1 MVSKVDKER
10 RRNLWEMITIAS
22 PAPDGM
28 IPITIKGDK
37 DQLQQLLTTLGFEF
51 LVMDQTM
58 TDKLRSQLDSRKTG
72 KIAIDDLVSH
82 LDEMVERRTDDS
94 SLAEAFGVFDADNDG
109 KLSLEEFDFFMTGFA
124 KEYNSLFEKKIV
136 TKMLKEVKKLAD
148 ENEQFLIRDII
159 RVMKEI
165 WRED

>member
-1 MVSKVDKER
+1 MH
-10 RRNLWEMITIAS
+10 
-22 PAPDGM
+22 P
-28 IPITIKGDK
+28 
-37 DQLQQLLTTLGFEF
+37 
-51 LVMDQTM
+51 
-58 TDKLRSQLDSRKTG
+58 KTE
-72 KIAIDDLVSH
+72 VVCNH
-82 LDEMVERRTDDS
+82 T
-94 SLAEAFGVFDADNDG
+94 VFDADNDG

-124 KEYNSLFEKKIV
+124 KEYNGLFEKKMV